1 MAKIIYGETYVD
13 FPDEKSKA
21 TMLNDL
27 SIEDYHDMGNV
38 FKYGKNAIFSK
49 SQLGLMDCPAKF
61 KYEYIDGAE
70 KEEKDFVIVGNAVH
84 TLALEP
90 DLFHSRIYLLPE
102 GVRRDKRTD
111 VYQKHLEAANG
122 RKIITAGDFVDIQG
136 MAKSLASNKK
146 AMCLLQASGKIEAS
160 IFWQDEESGFNLR
173 CRPDFMRDDGLIV
186 DLKTAVS
193 AEPNEFARSAFD
205 CHYDVSVG
213 MTVDGVEK
221 LIGKKPDN
229 YVFLVVEKKAPYIIE
244 AYDSFRPWDKDDLA
258 KTTYLDAGSYRYR
271 KSLDKLG
278 ECFKTGIWGG
288 YSDSINPMSVPRYAM
303 KKLENGENN
312 V

>member
-38 FKYGKNAIFSK
+38 NKYGKNAIFSK

-70 KEEKDFVIVGNAVH
+70 KEEKDFLNVGNAVH

-122 RKIITAGDFVDIQG
+122 RKIITAGDFIDIQG

-146 AMCLLQASGKIEAS
+146 AMYLLQASGKIEAS

-186 DLKTAVS
+186 DLKTANS
-193 AEPNEFARSAFD
+193 AESNDFARSAFD

-244 AYDSFRPWDKDDLA
+244 AYDSFRPWDKDDIA
-258 KTTYLDAGSYRYR
+258 QTTYFDAGSYRYR
-271 KSLDKLG
+271 QSIDKLKK
-278 ECFKTGIWGG
+278 CFDTGIWGG

-303 KKLENGENN
+303 KKLENGEK
-312 V
+312 